1 MIITSLITEYNPFHN
16 GHIHHIEASK
26 RLTGADITIAIMSGN
41 FTQRGEIAV
50 TDKFKRAKAAIRH
63 VDLVVEL
70 PFINAVSFADDF
82 ALGGVHIAKLLKSDN
97 IVFGSESGDIA
108 ELSRLQSLMED
119 ADIRSSMQTLQKK
132 GYSYPRALAAA
143 LQTDVFKGAN
153 DILGLS
159 YLKALEKLQSDITPH
174 TIKRIG
180 NDYNDPALSERR
192 FSSATS
198 LRNALWEGNLEGASR
213 FMPAPLAQEIHK
225 DGPLTN
231 EVLFPSL
238 KLLIHRSTPEELRRI
253 YTMTEGL
260 EHRLISRIRRH
271 STYESF
277 LDDVKTKRYTRTR
290 LNRLMLYILF
300 NLTSTKMEAYSLPQ
314 AVRVLAMNKRG
325 QAYLKTLSQD
335 LEIITNVNSTNRHHI
350 QDEITATDVHNI
362 FSGSKRNDYNT
373 PVIIAD

>member
-1 MIITSLITEYNPFHN
+1 
-16 GHIHHIEASK
+16 
-26 RLTGADITIAIMSGN
+26 
-41 FTQRGEIAV
+41 
-50 TDKFKRAKAAIRH
+50 
-63 VDLVVEL
+63 
-70 PFINAVSFADDF
+70 
-82 ALGGVHIAKLLKSDN
+82 
-97 IVFGSESGDIA
+97 
-108 ELSRLQSLMED
+108 
-119 ADIRSSMQTLQKK
+119 
-132 GYSYPRALAAA
+132 
-143 LQTDVFKGAN
+143 
-153 DILGLS
+153 
-159 YLKALEKLQSDITPH
+159 
-174 TIKRIG
+174 
-180 NDYNDPALSERR
+180 
-192 FSSATS
+192 
-198 LRNALWEGNLEGASR
+198 
-213 FMPAPLAQEIHK
+213 MPAPLAQEIHK